1 MKKYLIRIGIVL
13 VIATTFFIIKSPDTE
28 NAIPPPEETVQHSPP
43 KHSITGI
50 VTSGETLESIFD
62 KFGLDKAELSEIF
75 RSSSD
80 IFNLSR
86 ISVGGVYSFDL
97 DSSGSRIRQMR
108 FDIDDESFLE
118 VNRKDDGFAAEK
130 KGLQFSKKFSAFYF
144 IIRSNLMDAMP
155 GTHPEYM
162 KLALKLSD
170 IFAWDID
177 FSSDIRAGDSVKLI
191 VEELW
196 ADGAFKGYGEIL
208 AAEIVNDGTVHTAH
222 RFQVGDI
229 VDYFDSNGKSLRK
242 ALLRSPL
249 RFKYISSWFS
259 RRRYHPVLR
268 IYRPHLGVDYA
279 AATGTPVSAAG
290 NGTVLYAGYKGQYGK
305 MVNIKHSGGYETY
318 YGHLSKIPRK
328 IRNGAKVSQGDIIGY
343 VGATG
348 LATGPHLDY
357 RIRENGSFVNPL
369 SIRPPRGESV
379 PVPEMARFR
388 EVIDHYASLF
398 ASLTTPVIASRE
410 DNGTS
415 G

>member
-13 VIATTFFIIKSPDTE
+13 IIAIIFFIIKSPDTE
-28 NAIPPPEETVQHSPP
+28 NAAPPPDETMQYSPP
-43 KHSITGI
+43 EHSITGI
-50 VTSGETLESIFD
+50 VKSAETLESIFD
-62 KFGLDKAELSEIF
+62 KYGLDKAELSEIF
-75 RSSSD
+75 HSSSA

-86 ISVGGVYSFDL
+86 ISVGDVYSFDL
-97 DSSGSRIRQMR
+97 DSDGGRIMQMR

-118 VNRKDDGFAAEK
+118 VNRKADGFTAEK
-130 KGLQFSKKFSAFYF
+130 KELQFAKKISAFYF

-155 GTHPEYM
+155 GTHQEYM

-177 FSSDIRAGDSVKLI
+177 FTSDIREGDSVKLI

-208 AAEIVNDGTVHTAH
+208 AAEIVNDGMVHTAH
-222 RFQVGDI
+222 RFQSGDG
-229 VDYFDSNGKSLRK
+229 VDYFDSSGKSLRK

-249 RFKYISSWFS
+249 RFKYISSRFS

-279 AATGTPVSAAG
+279 APAGTPVSAAG
-290 NGTVLYAGYKGQYGK
+290 NGTVLYSGYKGQYGK

-328 IRNGAKVSQGDIIGY
+328 IRKGAKVSQGDIIGY

-348 LATGPHLDY
+348 LATGHHLDY
-357 RIRENGSFVNPL
+357 RIRKNGSFVNPL
-369 SIRPPRGESV
+369 SIRLPRGESV
-379 PVPEMARFR
+379 SAMEMARFR
-388 EVIDHYASLF
+388 EVVSHYASLF
-398 ASLTTPVIASRE
+398 ASLTTPVVASRE
-410 DNGTS
+410 DNDTPG
-415 G
+415 